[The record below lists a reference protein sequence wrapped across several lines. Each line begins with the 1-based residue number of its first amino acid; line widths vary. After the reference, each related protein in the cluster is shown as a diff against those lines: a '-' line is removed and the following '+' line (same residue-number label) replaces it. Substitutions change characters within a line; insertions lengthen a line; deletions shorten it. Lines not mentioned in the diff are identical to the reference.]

1 MVELSLSDKNTYKM
15 NGKTVEETLGTP
27 YDDDDSEIPAHQKE
41 EYSKAGVPFG
51 KHIQGNLGRT
61 LVPDKR
67 LASGKSSTNS
77 HVQVIINKNGTLNH
91 RTVGIAHE
99 FGHVILYLRNVP
111 FSHGQPGVNNF
122 IYNKRADVMS
132 KRLDMT
138 IKLKLFFMFIMLP
151 PLLYGQNKLV
161 EESIIYSSDISSYK
175 KKIEKTIFFDTET
188 NLPVFELIL
197 DTARSSKMYTSYYFR
212 KRLREVSTE
221 ISYIGGNESLRKY
234 QDSLY
239 WENYNGDEQNA
250 SCLYTILFDRKLKI
264 REIKIVKRAGYNN
277 SKYNYDKLIKKI
289 LLSTEGSWQKT
300 NNALSEEWYFI
311 FGRFLIR

>member
-1 MVELSLSDKNTYKM
+1 
-15 NGKTVEETLGTP
+15 
-27 YDDDDSEIPAHQKE
+27 
-41 EYSKAGVPFG
+41 
-51 KHIQGNLGRT
+51 
-61 LVPDKR
+61 
-67 LASGKSSTNS
+67 
-77 HVQVIINKNGTLNH
+77 
-91 RTVGIAHE
+91 
-99 FGHVILYLRNVP
+99 
-111 FSHGQPGVNNF
+111 
-122 IYNKRADVMS
+122 
-132 KRLDMT
+132 MT

-221 ISYIGGNESLRKY
+221 ISYIGGN
-234 QDSLY
+234 
-239 WENYNGDEQNA
+239 YNGDEQNA

>member
-1 MVELSLSDKNTYKM
+1 
-15 NGKTVEETLGTP
+15 
-27 YDDDDSEIPAHQKE
+27 
-41 EYSKAGVPFG
+41 
-51 KHIQGNLGRT
+51 
-61 LVPDKR
+61 
-67 LASGKSSTNS
+67 
-77 HVQVIINKNGTLNH
+77 
-91 RTVGIAHE
+91 
-99 FGHVILYLRNVP
+99 
-111 FSHGQPGVNNF
+111 
-122 IYNKRADVMS
+122 
-132 KRLDMT
+132 
-138 IKLKLFFMFIMLP
+138 MFIMLP

-300 NNALSEEWYFI
+300 NNALSEEWYF
-311 FGRFLIR
+311 RFSTVWHNHLRNKHLTEHLRNNSNELATVRFSAFCGAMLSNNSFLMQR

>member
-1 MVELSLSDKNTYKM
+1 
-15 NGKTVEETLGTP
+15 
-27 YDDDDSEIPAHQKE
+27 
-41 EYSKAGVPFG
+41 
-51 KHIQGNLGRT
+51 
-61 LVPDKR
+61 
-67 LASGKSSTNS
+67 
-77 HVQVIINKNGTLNH
+77 
-91 RTVGIAHE
+91 
-99 FGHVILYLRNVP
+99 
-111 FSHGQPGVNNF
+111 
-122 IYNKRADVMS
+122 
-132 KRLDMT
+132 
-138 IKLKLFFMFIMLP
+138 MFIMLP

-197 DTARSSKMYTSYYFR
+197 DTARSSKMYTSCYFR

>member
-1 MVELSLSDKNTYKM
+1 
-15 NGKTVEETLGTP
+15 
-27 YDDDDSEIPAHQKE
+27 
-41 EYSKAGVPFG
+41 
-51 KHIQGNLGRT
+51 
-61 LVPDKR
+61 
-67 LASGKSSTNS
+67 
-77 HVQVIINKNGTLNH
+77 
-91 RTVGIAHE
+91 
-99 FGHVILYLRNVP
+99 
-111 FSHGQPGVNNF
+111 
-122 IYNKRADVMS
+122 
-132 KRLDMT
+132 
-138 IKLKLFFMFIMLP
+138 MFIMLP

-289 LLSTEGSWQKT
+289 LLSTEGSRQKT

>member
-1 MVELSLSDKNTYKM
+1 
-15 NGKTVEETLGTP
+15 
-27 YDDDDSEIPAHQKE
+27 
-41 EYSKAGVPFG
+41 
-51 KHIQGNLGRT
+51 
-61 LVPDKR
+61 
-67 LASGKSSTNS
+67 
-77 HVQVIINKNGTLNH
+77 
-91 RTVGIAHE
+91 
-99 FGHVILYLRNVP
+99 
-111 FSHGQPGVNNF
+111 
-122 IYNKRADVMS
+122 
-132 KRLDMT
+132 
-138 IKLKLFFMFIMLP
+138 MFIMLP

-250 SCLYTILFDRKLKI
+250 SCLYTGFSNYYSSILWMRKRI
-264 REIKIVKRAGYNN
+264 AISYDSQPHISNN
-277 SKYNYDKLIKKI
+277 NRFMIII
-289 LLSTEGSWQKT
+289 L
-300 NNALSEEWYFI
+300 
-311 FGRFLIR
+311 

>member
-1 MVELSLSDKNTYKM
+1 
-15 NGKTVEETLGTP
+15 
-27 YDDDDSEIPAHQKE
+27 
-41 EYSKAGVPFG
+41 
-51 KHIQGNLGRT
+51 
-61 LVPDKR
+61 
-67 LASGKSSTNS
+67 
-77 HVQVIINKNGTLNH
+77 
-91 RTVGIAHE
+91 
-99 FGHVILYLRNVP
+99 
-111 FSHGQPGVNNF
+111 
-122 IYNKRADVMS
+122 
-132 KRLDMT
+132 
-138 IKLKLFFMFIMLP
+138 MFIMLP

-311 FGRFLIR
+311 FGRFLIRSNILFQCMFFPHCSQVPESLIQ